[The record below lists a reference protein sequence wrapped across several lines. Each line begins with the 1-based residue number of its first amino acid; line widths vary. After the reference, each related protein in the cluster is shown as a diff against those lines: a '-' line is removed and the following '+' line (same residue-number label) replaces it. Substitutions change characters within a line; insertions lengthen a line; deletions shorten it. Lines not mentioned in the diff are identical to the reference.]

1 MQANYVQRLRLT
13 FSKMGPTRFIGHLD
27 LALTLERSLNR
38 ARIPVAY
45 SQGFNKR
52 PRMQM
57 ASALPL
63 GYTSEAELADIWLIE
78 RMAPDEAREQMMN
91 RMAPGIEIHQVAEVD
106 LQASALQTITLA
118 SYYRAT
124 LLYPVEANGLQARID
139 ELLASER
146 HMRQRLRGKKKKP
159 YDLRPLVYEL
169 VLAREGDDLNHI
181 DLYQID
187 LYQID
192 LYQIMMKLALEPSKT
207 GRPDEVLDSLGLDPL
222 AARLH
227 RTCIVLDES

>member
-13 FSKMGPTRFIGHLD
+13 FSKLGPTRFIGHLD

-45 SQGFNKR
+45 TQGFNKR

-63 GYTSEAELADIWLIE
+63 GYTSEGELADIWLME
-78 RMAPDEAREQMMN
+78 QMAPEAAREQMMS
-91 RMAPGIEIHQVAEVD
+91 RMAPGLEIHQVEEVD
-106 LQASALQTITLA
+106 LQAPALQTITLA
-118 SYYRAT
+118 SHYRAT
-124 LLYPVEANGLQARID
+124 PLDPVNAGELQGRID
-139 ELLASER
+139 TLLAEER

-159 YDLRPLVYEL
+159 YDLRPLIYEL
-169 VLAREGDDLNHI
+169 ALERASDGQVHI
-181 DLYQID
+181 L
-187 LYQID
+187 
-192 LYQIMMKLALEPSKT
+192 MKLALEPSKT

-227 RTCIVLDES
+227 RIRIVLDESE

>member
-13 FSKMGPTRFIGHLD
+13 FSKLGPTRFIGHLD

-45 SQGFNKR
+45 TQGFNKR

-63 GYTSEAELADIWLIE
+63 GYTSEGELADIWLME
-78 RMAPDEAREQMMN
+78 QMEPEAAREQMMS
-91 RMAPGIEIHQVAEVD
+91 RMAPGLEIHQVEEVD
-106 LQASALQTITLA
+106 LQAPALQTITLA
-118 SYYRAT
+118 SHYRAT
-124 LLYPVEANGLQARID
+124 PLDPVNAGELQGRID
-139 ELLASER
+139 TLLAGER

-159 YDLRPLVYEL
+159 YDLRPLIYEL
-169 VLAREGDDLNHI
+169 ALERASDGQVHI
-181 DLYQID
+181 L
-187 LYQID
+187 
-192 LYQIMMKLALEPSKT
+192 MKLALEPSKT

-227 RTCIVLDES
+227 RIRIVLDESE

>member
-13 FSKMGPTRFIGHLD
+13 FSKLGPTRFIGHLD

-45 SQGFNKR
+45 TQGFNKR

-63 GYTSEAELADIWLIE
+63 GYTSEGELADIWLME
-78 RMAPDEAREQMMN
+78 QMAPEAAREQMMS
-91 RMAPGIEIHQVAEVD
+91 RMAPGLEIHQVEEVD
-106 LQASALQTITLA
+106 LQAPALQTITLA
-118 SYYRAT
+118 SHYRAT
-124 LLYPVEANGLQARID
+124 PLDPVNAGELQGRID
-139 ELLASER
+139 TLLAEER

-159 YDLRPLVYEL
+159 YDLRPLIYEL
-169 VLAREGDDLNHI
+169 ALERASDGQVHI
-181 DLYQID
+181 L
-187 LYQID
+187 
-192 LYQIMMKLALEPSKT
+192 MKLALEPSKT

-227 RTCIVLDES
+227 RLRIVLDESE

>member
-13 FSKMGPTRFIGHLD
+13 FSKRGPTRFIGHLD

-45 SQGFNKR
+45 TQGFNKR

-63 GYTSEAELADIWLIE
+63 GYTSDYELADIWLME
-78 RMAPDEAREQMMN
+78 QMDTEAAREQMMS
-91 RMAPGIEIHQVAEVD
+91 RMAPGLEILQAAEVD
-106 LQASALQTITLA
+106 LQAPALQTITLA

-124 LLYPVEANGLQARID
+124 PLDPVNAAELQSRID
-139 ELLASER
+139 ALLAAER

-159 YDLRPLVYEL
+159 YDLRPLIYEL
-169 VLAREGDDLNHI
+169 TLERGDQVDHL
-181 DLYQID
+181 L
-187 LYQID
+187 
-192 LYQIMMKLALEPSKT
+192 MKLALEPSKT

-227 RTCIVLDES
+227 RTRIVLDESG

>member
-13 FSKMGPTRFIGHLD
+13 FSKTGPTRFIGHLD

-38 ARIPVAY
+38 ARMPVAY
-45 SQGFNKR
+45 TQGFNKR

-63 GYTSEAELADIWLIE
+63 GYTSEAELADIWLME
-78 RMAPDEAREQMMN
+78 VMEPEAAREQMMS
-91 RMAPGIEIHQVAEVD
+91 RMAPGIAVHQVKEID
-106 LQASALQTITLA
+106 LQAPALQTITLA
-118 SYYRAT
+118 SHYRAT
-124 LLYPVEANGLQARID
+124 LLDPIPADELQRRID
-139 ELLASER
+139 ALLAAER

-159 YDLRPLVYEL
+159 YDLRPLIYEMALDKPADGL
-169 VLAREGDDLNHI
+169 VHI
-181 DLYQID
+181 V
-187 LYQID
+187 
-192 LYQIMMKLALEPSKT
+192 MKLALEPSKT

-227 RTCIVLDES
+227 RTRIDLSAV

>member
-13 FSKMGPTRFIGHLD
+13 FSKLGPTRFIGHLD

-45 SQGFNKR
+45 TQGFNKR

-63 GYTSEAELADIWLIE
+63 GYTSEGELADIWLME
-78 RMAPDEAREQMMN
+78 QMEPEAAREQMMS
-91 RMAPGIEIHQVAEVD
+91 RMAPGLEIHQVEEVD
-106 LQASALQTITLA
+106 LQAPALQTITLA
-118 SYYRAT
+118 SHYRAT
-124 LLYPVEANGLQARID
+124 PLDPVNAGELQGRID
-139 ELLASER
+139 TLLAEER

-159 YDLRPLVYEL
+159 YDLRPLIYEL
-169 VLAREGDDLNHI
+169 ALERASDGQVHI
-181 DLYQID
+181 L
-187 LYQID
+187 
-192 LYQIMMKLALEPSKT
+192 MKLALEPSKT

-227 RTCIVLDES
+227 RLRIVLDESE

>member
-13 FSKMGPTRFIGHLD
+13 FSKLGPTRFIGHLD

-45 SQGFNKR
+45 TQGFNKR

-63 GYTSEAELADIWLIE
+63 GYTSEGELADIWLME
-78 RMAPDEAREQMMN
+78 QMAPEAAREQMMS
-91 RMAPGIEIHQVAEVD
+91 RMAPGLEIHQVEEVD
-106 LQASALQTITLA
+106 LQAPALQTITLA
-118 SYYRAT
+118 SHYKATPLDPVNAGELQGRIDT
-124 LLYPVEANGLQARID
+124 LLAQ
-139 ELLASER
+139 ER

-159 YDLRPLVYEL
+159 YDLRPLIYEL
-169 VLAREGDDLNHI
+169 ALEREGDDLTHI
-181 DLYQID
+181 DQ
-187 LYQID
+187 
-192 LYQIMMKLALEPSKT
+192 YQIMMKLALEPSKT

-227 RTCIVLDES
+227 RIRIVLDESE